1 MKCPEHGV
9 DSETVKTTY
18 DQFGV
23 ILKDVKALLSGAKAV
38 PGE

>member
-9 DSETVKTTY
+9 DYETVKTTY

-23 ILKDVKALLSGAKAV
+23 ILKEVQGASL
-38 PGE
+38 PG